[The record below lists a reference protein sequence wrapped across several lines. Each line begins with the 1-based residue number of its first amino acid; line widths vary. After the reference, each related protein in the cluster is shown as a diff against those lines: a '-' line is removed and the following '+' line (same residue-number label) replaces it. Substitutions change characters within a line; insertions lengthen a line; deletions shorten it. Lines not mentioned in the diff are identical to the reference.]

1 MVSYHGYWQYQ
12 NIIQADPVP
21 KKEVCRIPLNTI
33 SGFIHSHSNEYQ
45 LFGWM
50 IKLADMEL
58 KMGHEQF
65 DQTLFLVN
73 DTNLRAQ
80 FGNDDSFFINMDK
93 HQAIHI
99 LGAHLLNKKIHKK
112 TLESQR
118 LTKLFTKNQKTEL
131 MFLNNYGDIT
141 INNMS
146 RLVEADIKLQ
156 NGVIHIIDRLLLPVF

>member
-21 KKEVCRIPLNTI
+21 KKDVCRIPLNTI
-33 SGFIHSHSNEYQ
+33 SGFIHSRSGEYQ

-73 DTNLRAQ
+73 DANLRAQ

-93 HQAIHI
+93 HQAVLIV
-99 LGAHLLNKKIHKK
+99 GAHLLNKKIHKK

-118 LTKLFTKNQKTEL
+118 LTKLFTKIQQTEL
-131 MFLNNYGDIT
+131 MLLNNYGDIT
-141 INNMS
+141 INNTA
-146 RLVEADIKLQ
+146 RLVVADIKLQ

>member
-21 KKEVCRIPLNTI
+21 KKDVCRIPLNTI
-33 SGFIHSHSNEYQ
+33 SGFIHSRSGEYQ

-73 DTNLRAQ
+73 DANLRAQ

-93 HQAIHI
+93 HQAVLIV
-99 LGAHLLNKKIHKK
+99 GAHLLNKKIHKK
-112 TLESQR
+112 SQN
-118 LTKLFTKNQKTEL
+118 L
-131 MFLNNYGDIT
+131 T
-141 INNMS
+141 INGIS
-146 RLVEADIKLQ
+146 V
-156 NGVIHIIDRLLLPVF
+156 IIDS